1 MKRSAPSSSGWAPSA
16 PPSRTPTPTGC
27 SCCAST
33 SVPKS
38 GRSWRASAPTT
49 TRRLSSG
56 ARSSWSPTSSPPACA
71 ASRARAWCSPRPTP
85 SATGWSCFTP
95 TSRSRQAASS
105 ASERRR
111 DPKSGRRGAR
121 ARGRGARPGL
131 RGDAGAGGG
140 GPHGRGRRDS
150 RTPRPEHE
158 SFCYPDLSGAE
169 NLAFHARL
177 FDVAAARERIG
188 TLLAWAG
195 LEAAGRRPVRFY
207 SRGMSQ
213 RLALARALLHEPD
226 LLLLDEPFSGLDPA
240 AVEALQERLVALREA
255 GRAIVLTTHDLDRA
269 APIATRTAILHR
281 GRIASVLDGRAAD
294 AVAAAYRAVVA
305 GGR

>member
-1 MKRSAPSSSGWAPSA
+1 MPALVAEGLVRAYAGMRVLAGVDLTVEAGETLALLGPNGAGKTTLLRVFALLLRPSEGRLTLFGIDARSAPPEL
-16 PPSRTPTPTGC
+16 R
-27 SCCAST
+27 
-33 SVPKS
+33 
-38 GRSWRASAPTT
+38 
-49 TRRLSSG
+49 RRLG
-56 ARSSWSPTSSPPACA
+56 YLA
-71 ASRARAWCSPRPTP
+71 
-85 SATGWSCFTP
+85 
-95 TSRSRQAASS
+95 
-105 ASERRR
+105 
-111 DPKSGRRGAR
+111 
-121 ARGRGARPGL
+121 
-131 RGDAGAGGG
+131 
-140 GPHGRGRRDS
+140 
-150 RTPRPEHE
+150 HE

-195 LEAAGRRPVRFY
+195 LEAAGRRPVRIY
-207 SRGMSQ
+207 SRGTSQ
-213 RLALARALLHEPD
+213 RLALARALLPEPVP
-226 LLLLDEPFSGLDPA
+226 LLLDEPFSGLDPA

-294 AVAAAYRAVVA
+294 AVAAAYRTVVA

>member
-1 MKRSAPSSSGWAPSA
+1 
-16 PPSRTPTPTGC
+16 
-27 SCCAST
+27 
-33 SVPKS
+33 
-38 GRSWRASAPTT
+38 GRLA
-49 TRRLSSG
+49 SG

-150 RTPRPEHE
+150 RTPRPER
-158 SFCYPDLSGAE
+158 SGQ
-169 NLAFHARL
+169 
-177 FDVAAARERIG
+177 DDAAARLR
-188 TLLAWAG
+188 TPPAP
-195 LEAAGRRPVRFY
+195 GRRPVRFY